1 MFSDVK
7 RGRVTQRCSRMLCRD
22 AEFYQGGK
30 RKATGRKTKE
40 DKKKAHQITREEW
53 GNEKWGK
60 KRLTGRKKK

>member
-40 DKKKAHQITREEW
+40 DKKKRIRSQEKNEETKSE
-53 GNEKWGK
+53 EKNV
-60 KRLTGRKKK
+60 